1 MILPSIIIALWFW
14 AITATWLAVLWKA
27 KSKQASKTIAEL
39 RLQRHLSWEEYM
51 TEIVGD
57 PAWEI
62 TTSAV
67 PTQAPLIAL
76 QKEAEAELKASKQSN
91 KGNYMTALL
100 AIIMVS
106 MAFLA
111 LSHP

>member
-1 MILPSIIIALWFW
+1 MILPTIIIVLWFW
-14 AITATWLAVLWKA
+14 AITATWLAFLWKA
-27 KSKQASKTIAEL
+27 RLNKQ
-39 RLQRHLSWEEYM
+39 
-51 TEIVGD
+51 G
-57 PAWEI
+57 
-62 TTSAV
+62 
-67 PTQAPLIAL
+67 
-76 QKEAEAELKASKQSN
+76 N